1 VDEDVRFAVRDT
13 GIGIHPQEYPKL
25 FREFQQLDP
34 SYTKKYEGTGLG
46 LALSKRFVEMH
57 GGRIWAE
64 SQPGQGST
72 FYFTMPIRVPLAGQ
86 VAELTVLHGGGV
98 PPGDQP
104 LVLVVDDDRRAAEVA
119 GRMLRQAGYRVT
131 YARDGDEALLKAVA
145 QDPQIVVLEVVLP
158 GKDGW
163 AVLQELKSLPVTRD
177 TPVIVASVMDNRALA
192 FSLGAADYALKPIE
206 RDDFVP
212 RIHRLARQVQVFRE
226 RVKVLLVHSDRDFVR
241 EAASL
246 LVGQHF
252 EVFRAETQEDAMQKF
267 EATRSLVVVVE
278 GEEQLAA
285 LAPQLGKAR
294 GSRPHVIGLRHGPAR
309 ATPGATWLSAGETT
323 PAALVE
329 EILRLEVVQRTRRVG
344 HDRRQSIDRR
354 RQPRE
359 PQAGA
364 VRPGA

>member
-1 VDEDVRFAVRDT
+1 
-13 GIGIHPQEYPKL
+13 
-25 FREFQQLDP
+25 
-34 SYTKKYEGTGLG
+34 
-46 LALSKRFVEMH
+46 
-57 GGRIWAE
+57 
-64 SQPGQGST
+64 
-72 FYFTMPIRVPLAGQ
+72 
-86 VAELTVLHGGGV
+86 
-98 PPGDQP
+98 
-104 LVLVVDDDRRAAEVA
+104 VLVVDDDRRAAEVV
-119 GRMLRQAGYRVT
+119 GRMVRQAGYRVT

-212 RIHRLARQVQVFRE
+212 RIHRLARQVQAFRE
-226 RVKVLLVHSDRDFVR
+226 RVKVLLLHSDRDFVR
-241 EAASL
+241 ETASL
-246 LVGQHF
+246 LVGEHF
-252 EVFRAETQEDAMQKF
+252 DVFRAEDHEDAAKKL
-267 EATRSLVVVVE
+267 EATRAHVVVVE

-285 LAPQLGKAR
+285 LVPQLGKAR
-294 GSRPHVIGLRHGPAR
+294 GSRPHVIGLRSGPAR
-309 ATPGATWLSAGETT
+309 ATPGATWLSADIT

-329 EILRLEVVQRTRRVG
+329 EIQRLEVVQRTRRVG
-344 HDRRQSIDRR
+344 HDRRQSLDRR

-359 PQAGA
+359 PQTGA